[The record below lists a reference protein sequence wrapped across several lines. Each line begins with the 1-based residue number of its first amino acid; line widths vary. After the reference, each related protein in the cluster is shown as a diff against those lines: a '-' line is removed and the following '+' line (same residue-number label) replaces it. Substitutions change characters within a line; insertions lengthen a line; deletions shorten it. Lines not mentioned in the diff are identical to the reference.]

1 MAVADDVAGVA
12 PGAAA
17 GVRALLDGE
26 DDAALGVLG
35 LDVVV
40 AAQAEGVV
48 Q

>member
-1 MAVADDVAGVA
+1 MAVVDDIAGVA
-12 PGAAA
+12 LRAAA

-26 DDAALGVLG
+26 DDATLGVFGLG
-35 LDVVV
+35 VVV